1 MRIWRQAGK
10 SWLLIDRLRPELPG
24 QESPA
29 SCDRLYAK
37 DITVLDPQG
46 LDICDLEGDG
56 VPELFIKVKKST
68 TYHPECINR
77 PFFFNFH
84 DDSLYAKW
92 TGSTFGDP
100 FRDAY
105 FINYFGDGRDL
116 VFIVGLLP
124 EGMRISAHAWQGF
137 GFQFLGESPLYP
149 WIGDLH
155 KGEHGIVAD
164 LGGQTQEFILSGHG
178 PERHLLEWPLAEN

>member
-1 MRIWRQAGK
+1 MYVILQRPDNGELYLARGPVYSFYEFLQEGPPLSDQDWRGK
-10 SWLLIDRLRPELPG
+10 KVLPAVT
-24 QESPA
+24 A
-29 SCDRLYAK
+29 S
-37 DITVLDPQG
+37 
-46 LDICDLEGDG
+46 
-56 VPELFIKVKKST
+56 
-68 TYHPECINR
+68 
-77 PFFFNFH
+77 
-84 DDSLYAKW
+84 
-92 TGSTFGDP
+92 
-100 FRDAY
+100 

-116 VFIVGLLP
+116 VSIVGLLP

-164 LGGQTQEFILSGHG
+164 LDGQTQEFILSGHG